1 MLNSAIKCLTDD
13 ELKEE
18 IKKYSSMISSYRIR
32 GYSEPGLQRTLKRLE
47 NEQKERAA
55 HVKSL

>member
-13 ELKEE
+13 ELNGE
-18 IKKYSSMISSYRIR
+18 INKYSSMIKSYRFR
-32 GYSEPGLQRTLKRLE
+32 GYYDGVPSLQRTLSRLE

-55 HVKSL
+55 QC